1 MLSRSVAA
9 TRHHLRGGGCALHKG
24 SEPSSYPYPIIPSHG
39 AAASPLGAQ
48 QCCSGAHAG
57 VCPQTWALR
66 CVPCRAVPARVLG
79 RASEVAAVPEGRLG
93 FLDGQ
98 RGLGSVGL
106 SGHVVGVRMK

>member
-1 MLSRSVAA
+1 MWLQHVITCGVVVVPC
-9 TRHHLRGGGCALHKG
+9 TRGQSPHPI
-24 SEPSSYPYPIIPSHG
+24 PSHPIIPSHG
-39 AAASPLGAQ
+39 AAASPLVAQ

-66 CVPCRAVPARVLG
+66 CVPCRAVPAHVLG